1 MEWAKEF
8 EARDDD
14 MKDFE
19 PEDKKKQQTAAEH
32 VQVNCN
38 FSYLLEVETLEII
51 APGFHSCSRL

>member
-1 MEWAKEF
+1 MEWVKEF

-19 PEDKKKQQTAAEH
+19 SEGKKETTAAEH

-38 FSYLLEVETLEII
+38 CPYLLEVEALEII
-51 APGFHSCSRL
+51 APGFRSCSLL